1 MVIRASPASPSN
13 ALLPAKPR
21 NCLPAVFSFLS
32 ALNPALHGSAPSL
45 SATTAASF
53 SPAQISSAMA
63 NGLKHGRFRAIPP
76 CLKPAS
82 PEFLLLATCAM
93 APSNAS
99 PRAWAKAPSSSN
111 SCTNIWPKFNDA
123 RRQKSSSRMTELL
136 STPPEQ
142 LVEQLRKVAVFSD
155 LPQDDLLWFV
165 SKCQELRLAAGDIV
179 MREGD
184 KAEFMIVMLEGEIRA
199 RAEHGPADGPVFTM
213 SGGEVSGML
222 PFSRLKVISVTGRA
236 VVPSHYLAF
245 HVSYFEEMF
254 HRLPELVRRLV
265 GLLADRVRNVT
276 RQEQQ
281 HEKLAAL
288 GKLSAGLAHELNNP
302 SAATRRSAAAL
313 RECLARLRGAA
324 RSTSIGP
331 QDCVLL
337 AQREEEIRA
346 SLKPAQ
352 FKDELARADRQDAI
366 QSWLESR
373 NVADAWKLAPSLAEV
388 NLTDAHLESFAEAA
402 GDSLGPELTR
412 FATLLEMDRIAEELD
427 HSSAR
432 ISDLIKAVKEYSYMD
447 QSPVQE
453 VDVEHSLET
462 TLTIMNHK
470 LKRGITVAREYAP
483 NLPKVMANG
492 SELNQVWT
500 NLIDNAADAMKGTG
514 TLTIR
519 TARENDFVL
528 VEIADNG
535 PGIPAE
541 VKSRIF
547 DPFFTTKGV
556 GEGTGLGLDIVNRIV
571 KSARGQVNVI
581 SSPGDTRFQ
590 IRIPIQAAM

>member
-1 MVIRASPASPSN
+1 
-13 ALLPAKPR
+13 
-21 NCLPAVFSFLS
+21 
-32 ALNPALHGSAPSL
+32 
-45 SATTAASF
+45 
-53 SPAQISSAMA
+53 
-63 NGLKHGRFRAIPP
+63 
-76 CLKPAS
+76 
-82 PEFLLLATCAM
+82 
-93 APSNAS
+93 
-99 PRAWAKAPSSSN
+99 
-111 SCTNIWPKFNDA
+111 
-123 RRQKSSSRMTELL
+123 MTELL
-136 STPPEQ
+136 TTPPEQ
-142 LVEQLRKVAVFSD
+142 LAEQLRKIAVFSD
-155 LPQDDLLWFV
+155 LPQEDLLWFV
-165 SKCQELRLAAGDIV
+165 SKCQELRVVPGDIV

-199 RAEHGPADGPVFTM
+199 RAEHGPADGTVFTM

-222 PFSRLKVISVTGRA
+222 PFSRLKVVSVTGRA
-236 VVPSHYLAF
+236 VVPSHYLVF
-245 HVSYFEEMF
+245 HVSHFEEMF

-265 GLLADRVRNVT
+265 GLLADRVRSVT

-302 SAATRRSAAAL
+302 SAAARRSAAAL
-313 RECLARLRGAA
+313 RDCLARLRSAA
-324 RSTSIGP
+324 RSTTVGP
-331 QDCVLL
+331 DDCAKL
-337 AQREEEIRA
+337 AQTEEQIRS

-352 FKDELARADRQDAI
+352 FKDEFARVEREEAI
-366 QSWLESR
+366 QSWLESH
-373 NVADAWKLAPSLAEV
+373 NVAEPWKLAPQLADA
-388 NLTDAHLESFAEAA
+388 NLTDADLARFAAAA
-402 GDSLGPELTR
+402 GASVSSELTR
-412 FATLLEMDRIAEELD
+412 FATLLEMDRIAEELE
-427 HSSAR
+427 HSSTR
-432 ISDLIKAVKEYSYMD
+432 ISDLIKAIKEYSYMD
-447 QSPVQE
+447 QAPVQE
-453 VDVEHSLET
+453 VDIEHSLET
-462 TLTIMNHK
+462 TLTIMHHK

-571 KSARGQVNVI
+571 KNARGQVNVI
-581 SSPGDTRFQ
+581 SAPGDTRFQ
-590 IRIPIQAAM
+590 IRIPIHAAI

>member
-1 MVIRASPASPSN
+1 
-13 ALLPAKPR
+13 
-21 NCLPAVFSFLS
+21 
-32 ALNPALHGSAPSL
+32 
-45 SATTAASF
+45 
-53 SPAQISSAMA
+53 
-63 NGLKHGRFRAIPP
+63 
-76 CLKPAS
+76 
-82 PEFLLLATCAM
+82 
-93 APSNAS
+93 
-99 PRAWAKAPSSSN
+99 
-111 SCTNIWPKFNDA
+111 
-123 RRQKSSSRMTELL
+123 MTELL
-136 STPPEQ
+136 TTPPEQ
-142 LVEQLRKVAVFSD
+142 LAEQLRKVAVFSD

-165 SKCQELRLAAGDIV
+165 SRCQELRVAPGDIV
-179 MREGD
+179 MCEGD
-184 KAEFMIVMLEGEIRA
+184 KPEFMIVMLEGEIRA
-199 RAEHGPADGPVFTM
+199 RAEHGPAGGPVFTL

-302 SAATRRSAAAL
+302 SAATRRSAAVL
-313 RECLARLRGAA
+313 RACLARIRAAA
-324 RSTSIGP
+324 RNTSIGP
-331 QDCVLL
+331 KDCALL
-337 AQREEEIRA
+337 AQSEEQIRA

-373 NVADAWKLAPSLAEV
+373 NVADAWILAPSLAEA

-432 ISDLIKAVKEYSYMD
+432 ISDLIKAIKEYSYMD
-447 QSPVQE
+447 QAPVQE
-453 VDVEHSLET
+453 VDIEHSLET
-462 TLTIMNHK
+462 TLTITHHK
-470 LKRGITVAREYAP
+470 LKRGVTVARDYAP

-514 TLTIR
+514 TLTVR
-519 TARENDFVL
+519 TTRENDFVL

-571 KSARGQVNVI
+571 KNARGQVNVI

-590 IRIPIQAAM
+590 IRIPIQSAM

>member
-1 MVIRASPASPSN
+1 
-13 ALLPAKPR
+13 
-21 NCLPAVFSFLS
+21 
-32 ALNPALHGSAPSL
+32 
-45 SATTAASF
+45 
-53 SPAQISSAMA
+53 
-63 NGLKHGRFRAIPP
+63 
-76 CLKPAS
+76 
-82 PEFLLLATCAM
+82 
-93 APSNAS
+93 
-99 PRAWAKAPSSSN
+99 
-111 SCTNIWPKFNDA
+111 
-123 RRQKSSSRMTELL
+123 MTELIT
-136 STPPEQ
+136 TPPEQ

-155 LPQDDLLWFV
+155 LPQEDLLWFV
-165 SKCQELRLAAGDIV
+165 SKCQELRISPGDI
-179 MREGD
+179 MMCEGD
-184 KAEFMIVMLEGEIRA
+184 KPEFMIVMLEGEIRA

-213 SGGEVSGML
+213 SSGEVSGML
-222 PFSRLKVISVTGRA
+222 PFSRLKVVSVTGRA

-245 HVSYFEEMF
+245 HVTHFDEMF

-313 RECLARLRGAA
+313 RDCLVRLRGAA
-324 RSTSIGP
+324 RSTTIGP
-331 QDCVLL
+331 KDCALL
-337 AQREEEIRA
+337 AQREEQIRT

-373 NVADAWKLAPSLAEV
+373 NVADAWKLAPSLAEA
-388 NLTDAHLESFAEAA
+388 NLTDAHLEGFAEAA

-432 ISDLIKAVKEYSYMD
+432 ISDLIKAIKEYSFMD
-447 QSPVQE
+447 QAPVQE
-453 VDVEHSLET
+453 VDIEHSLET
-462 TLTIMNHK
+462 TLTIMHHK

-571 KSARGQVNVI
+571 KNARGQVNVI

-590 IRIPIQAAM
+590 VRIPIQATM

>member
-1 MVIRASPASPSN
+1 MARS
-13 ALLPAKPR
+13 LLPGR
-21 NCLPAVFSFLS
+21 S
-32 ALNPALHGSAPSL
+32 A
-45 SATTAASF
+45 
-53 SPAQISSAMA
+53 
-63 NGLKHGRFRAIPP
+63 AIPA
-76 CLKPAS
+76 CLKRAF
-82 PEFLLLATCAM
+82 PEFLSWVTCAT
-93 APSNAS
+93 ARSSAS
-99 PRAWAKAPSSSN
+99 PRASAEGLAPVR
-111 SCTNIWPKFNDA
+111 SCASTWQKSNDA
-123 RRQKSSSRMTELL
+123 GRQKSLSRMTELL
-136 STPPEQ
+136 TTPPEQ
-142 LVEQLRKVAVFSD
+142 LVEQLRKIAVFSD

-184 KAEFMIVMLEGEIRA
+184 KPEFMFIMLEGEIRA

-236 VVPSHYLAF
+236 VVPSHYLVF
-245 HVSYFEEMF
+245 HVSYFDEMF

-313 RECLARLRGAA
+313 RDCLARLRGAA

-331 QDCVLL
+331 KDCALL
-337 AQREEEIRA
+337 ARRQA
-346 SLKPAQ
+346 
-352 FKDELARADRQDAI
+352 ELAA
-366 QSWLESR
+366 
-373 NVADAWKLAPSLAEV
+373 
-388 NLTDAHLESFAEAA
+388 
-402 GDSLGPELTR
+402 
-412 FATLLEMDRIAEELD
+412 
-427 HSSAR
+427 
-432 ISDLIKAVKEYSYMD
+432 
-447 QSPVQE
+447 SP
-453 VDVEHSLET
+453 
-462 TLTIMNHK
+462 TIMHHK

-483 NLPKVMANG
+483 HLPRVMANG

-500 NLIDNAADAMKGTG
+500 NLIDNAADAMKGSG

-519 TARENDFVL
+519 TAHENDFVL

-535 PGIPAE
+535 PGIPPE

-571 KSARGQVNVI
+571 KNARGSVTVK
-581 SSPGDTRFQ
+581 SVPGDTRFQ
-590 IRIPIQAAM
+590 VRIPIQAAM

>member
-1 MVIRASPASPSN
+1 
-13 ALLPAKPR
+13 
-21 NCLPAVFSFLS
+21 
-32 ALNPALHGSAPSL
+32 
-45 SATTAASF
+45 
-53 SPAQISSAMA
+53 
-63 NGLKHGRFRAIPP
+63 
-76 CLKPAS
+76 
-82 PEFLLLATCAM
+82 
-93 APSNAS
+93 
-99 PRAWAKAPSSSN
+99 
-111 SCTNIWPKFNDA
+111 
-123 RRQKSSSRMTELL
+123 MTELL
-136 STPPEQ
+136 TTPPEQ
-142 LVEQLRKVAVFSD
+142 LAEQLRKVAVFSD
-155 LPQDDLLWFV
+155 LPQEDLLWFV
-165 SKCQELRLAAGDIV
+165 SKCQELRLASGDIV

-222 PFSRLKVISVTGRA
+222 PFSRLKVVSVTGRA

-245 HVSYFEEMF
+245 HVSHFEEMF

-265 GLLADRVRNVT
+265 GLLADRVRSVT

-302 SAATRRSAAAL
+302 SAAARRSAAAL
-313 RECLARLRGAA
+313 RDCLARLRSAA
-324 RSTSIGP
+324 RSTTIGP
-331 QDCVLL
+331 DDCAKL
-337 AQREEEIRA
+337 AQTEEQIRS
-346 SLKPAQ
+346 SLKPGQ
-352 FKDELARADRQDAI
+352 FKDEFARVEREEAI
-366 QSWLESR
+366 QSWLESH
-373 NVADAWKLAPSLAEV
+373 NVAEPWKLAPQLADA
-388 NLTDAHLESFAEAA
+388 NLTDADLARFAEAA
-402 GDSLGPELTR
+402 GASVGSELIR
-412 FATLLEMDRIAEELD
+412 FATLLEMDRIAEELEN
-427 HSSAR
+427 SSAR
-432 ISDLIKAVKEYSYMD
+432 ISDLIRAIKEYSYMD
-447 QSPVQE
+447 QAPVQE
-453 VDVEHSLET
+453 VDIEHSLET
-462 TLTIMNHK
+462 TLTIMHHK

-500 NLIDNAADAMKGTG
+500 NLIDNAADALNGTG

-519 TARENDFVL
+519 TALENDFVL

-571 KSARGQVNVI
+571 KNARGQVNVI
-581 SSPGDTRFQ
+581 SAPGDTRFQ
-590 IRIPIQAAM
+590 IRIPIHAAI